1 MQITDNNELK
11 RYHLNRNDILLS
23 TDRGFE
29 LERFESRANETALD
43 IFPNSL
49 FNKKVSLLNDNFVG
63 FMMKKT
69 DAKII
74 VFGDYEQR
82 YEIPK
87 IKTTEVDNT
96 IIVDME
102 WNEFVSYM
110 IKGV

>member
-11 RYHLNRNDILLS
+11 KYHLNRNDILLS
-23 TDRGFE
+23 IDRGFE
-29 LERFESRANETALD
+29 LERFESKANETALD

-63 FMMKKT
+63 FMMKMT
-69 DAKII
+69 DTKII

-87 IKTTEVDNT
+87 IKTTEVDNN
-96 IIVDME
+96 IIVDMK
-102 WNEFVSYM
+102 W
-110 IKGV
+110 

>member
-1 MQITDNNELK
+1 MKIIDNNELK
-11 RYHLNRNDILLS
+11 KYHLNRNDILLS
-23 TDRGFE
+23 TDSGFE
-29 LERFESRANETALD
+29 LECFESNTNETALD

-49 FNKKVSLLNDNFVG
+49 FNKKFSLLNNKFIG

-87 IKTTEVDNT
+87 IKTTEVDNN

-102 WNEFVSYM
+102 WNEFASYK